1 MESQL
6 KGWISLIGGIGFIL
20 AGVISLE
27 PILVGLGIVVTLIS
41 WGTFWLRNK
50 TKDRYKTRRSE

>member
-41 WGTFWLRNK
+41 SGTFLLRNK